1 MAGRPLRVLQ
11 VSARFLPQVGG
22 VERHIYEVATRFRR
36 EGIDAEVLTTDATGS
51 LPAAESVAGI
61 PVQRVRAWPRG
72 RDLHLAPGLYRPI
85 RDGGWNVVHIQGIHT
100 LVAPIG
106 MDAASR
112 AGIPYVVTFHS
123 GGHSSAVRSRLRPV
137 QWLALRP
144 LLRRAARLVAV
155 SRFERDHFARQLG
168 LSRERFSVIPN
179 GAEISADPTPVET
192 SQVDPD
198 LVVSVGRV
206 ERYKGHHRLVEALPC
221 LLELRPNARLR
232 IVGDG
237 PDRRNLERRA
247 SELGVADRV
256 EIGPIDTGD
265 RSAMLSVLS
274 RAGVV
279 ALLSE
284 YEAHGIAVMEALSLG
299 RPVVVATTTG
309 LTELA
314 ERGWARGIPLRSDPW
329 TIARALLAELDGPPR
344 QLPDLPSWDDTAA
357 ELADV
362 YQQVA
367 NGVDHE
373 HQEVDDLGSV
383 ADAGASSPGSRVK
396 T

>member
-22 VERHIYEVATRFRR
+22 VERHIFEVATRFGRA
-36 EGIDAEVLTTDATGS
+36 GIDAEVLTTDATGS
-51 LPAAESVAGI
+51 LPATESVAGI
-61 PVQRVRAWPRG
+61 PVQRVRAWPRD
-72 RDLHLAPGLYRPI
+72 RDLHFAPGLYRPI
-85 RDGGWNVVHIQGIHT
+85 RDGRWSVVHIQGIHT
-100 LVAPIG
+100 LVAPLG

-123 GGHSSAVRSRLRPV
+123 GGHSSALRSRLRPV

-144 LLRRAARLVAV
+144 LLKRAARLIAV

-179 GAEISADPTPVET
+179 GAEISADPAPLET
-192 SQVDPD
+192 RQVDPD

-221 LLELRPNARLR
+221 LIELRPDARLR

-265 RSAMLSVLS
+265 RSAMLSILS

-314 ERGWARGIPLRSDPW
+314 ERGWARGIPLQSDPW
-329 TIARALLAELDGPPR
+329 TIARALIAELDGPPR

-357 ELADV
+357 ELAAV
-362 YQQVA
+362 YRQVA
-367 NGVDHE
+367 NGVDEE
-373 HQEVDDLGSV
+373 HQEVDDHGSV
-383 ADAGASSPGSRVK
+383 ADAGASSGANRVN

>member
-1 MAGRPLRVLQ
+1 
-11 VSARFLPQVGG
+11 
-22 VERHIYEVATRFRR
+22 
-36 EGIDAEVLTTDATGS
+36 
-51 LPAAESVAGI
+51 
-61 PVQRVRAWPRG
+61 
-72 RDLHLAPGLYRPI
+72 
-85 RDGGWNVVHIQGIHT
+85 
-100 LVAPIG
+100 

-123 GGHSSAVRSRLRPV
+123 GGHSSALRSRLRPV

-144 LLRRAARLVAV
+144 LLRRAARLIAV

-179 GAEISADPTPVET
+179 GAEISADPTPLET

-256 EIGPIDTGD
+256 EIGPIDTSD

-357 ELADV
+357 ELADM
-362 YQQVA
+362 YRQVA
-367 NGVDHE
+367 NGVDLE
-373 HQEVDDLGSV
+373 HQEVDDHGSV
-383 ADAGASSPGSRVK
+383 ADAGASSSASG
-396 T
+396 